1 MESKVETKL
10 ERRAE
15 LKLQQSNESQL
26 LKGALTPTLIVGVIA
41 IVISTIVQGFAG
53 FYGALL
59 AQIVVLIYFVVHIFI
74 SKISRNLD
82 PMSTMALAMFSYF
95 AKFLLLGAFLWALTR
110 YTARSSI
117 DRTSFGATAIALTF
131 AWLGG
136 EIASYVKLKTHLPLP
151 HDQRTS

>member
-1 MESKVETKL
+1 MSKQ
-10 ERRAE
+10 RNSGA
-15 LKLQQSNESQL
+15 QQSNEAQL
-26 LKGALTPTLIVGVIA
+26 LRGALIPTLIVGLIA
-41 IVISTIVQGFAG
+41 IVVSTFIQGLSG

-59 AQIVVLIYFVVHIFI
+59 AQAVVLIYFLVHIFV

-95 AKFLLLGAFLWALTR
+95 AKFLLLGAFLWALTT
-110 YTARSSI
+110 YTDRTSI
-117 DRTSFGATAIALTF
+117 DRTSFGVTAIVLTF

-136 EIASYVKLKTHLPLP
+136 EIASYLKLKTHLPLP

>member
-1 MESKVETKL
+1 METKL

>member
-1 MESKVETKL
+1 MESK
-10 ERRAE
+10 
-15 LKLQQSNESQL
+15 LQKSNESQL

-41 IVISTIVQGFAG
+41 IGMATFFQGLSG

-59 AQIVVLIYFVVHIFI
+59 AQIVVLIYFLVHIFI
-74 SKISRNLD
+74 SKISCNLD

-136 EIASYVKLKTHLPLP
+136 EIASYLKLKTHLPLP